1 MHPKQYWDQ
10 RDASLYGRKLRAPE
24 AARYLGV
31 SQSTLAKWRLY
42 GTGPLFCKL
51 GGVVVYDVADLN
63 EFTDS
68 RRRLSTSEYR

>member
-1 MHPKQYWDQ
+1 MHPKEYRDQ
-10 RDASLYGRKLRAPE
+10 LAFPYGRKLRTPE
-24 AARYLGV
+24 AAQYLGI

-51 GGVVVYDVADLN
+51 GGIVVYDVADLN

-68 RRRLSTSEYR
+68 RRRLSTSEYC

>member
-1 MHPKQYWDQ
+1 MHRKQYQDH
-10 RDASLYGRKLRAPE
+10 RDAIYGRKLRTPE
-24 AARYLGV
+24 AAQYLGI

-51 GGVVVYDVADLN
+51 GGIVVYDVADLN

-68 RRRLSTSEYR
+68 RRRLSTSEYC